1 LSNSVELPALTQVRG
16 AFNLQSSGQLD
27 CSAFQAD
34 SGSKQVIKGH
44 YTCKGSVAKPGGQG
58 SKASSSS
65 GSTPTGKS
73 AAGHVEINFPAV
85 MGGATLVAGL
95 LQLIL

>member
-1 LSNSVELPALTQVRG
+1 MEVKG

-34 SGSKQVIKGH
+34 AGSKKVIKGH
-44 YTCKGSVAKPGGQG
+44 YTCQGSVAKPGGQG

-73 AAGHVEINFPAV
+73 AAGRVDVNFPLI
-85 MGGATLVAGL
+85 MGGSTLIAGL
-95 LQLIL
+95 LQLIV